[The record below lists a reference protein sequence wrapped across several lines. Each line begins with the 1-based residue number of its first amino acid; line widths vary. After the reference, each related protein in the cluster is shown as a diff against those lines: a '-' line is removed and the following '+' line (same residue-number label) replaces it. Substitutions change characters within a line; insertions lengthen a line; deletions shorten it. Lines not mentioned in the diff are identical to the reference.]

1 MIQLE
6 RAFNMDKVSK
16 YIDRRIGERTNE
28 IVDFLRVKGME
39 YTRLARQKAF
49 ASVNKAYTNRTWNL
63 VSSVGFGIAKSGLI
77 VESFFPVLRTGSEG
91 SAKGEKVAEKA
102 AKELCGADEIALV
115 LVAGEDYASFVQ
127 SKGYDVIAN
136 TSDEFQAYI
145 ISKWR
150 GYI

>member
-1 MIQLE
+1 MIQME
-6 RAFNMDKVSK
+6 RAFDQNKINA
-16 YIDRRIGERTNE
+16 YITRRIEERTNE

-49 ASVNKAYTNRTWNL
+49 ASANYVYTNRTWNL

-77 VESFFPVLRTGSEG
+77 VESFFPVLRSGNEG
-91 SAKGEKVAEKA
+91 AAKGEKVAERA
-102 AKELCGADEIALV
+102 AKELSGVDEIALV

-127 SKGYDVIAN
+127 AKNYDVIAN